1 MSVFNF
7 SDPTARRTRWLV
19 IGATLLWSGLCAA
32 LHWAGHVPS
41 GPAPAAGW
49 YGVQAFLLWAV
60 LPLQCWL
67 VGRIVGR
74 MAALPVAGRLIGAE
88 ALATTV
94 LCFVLSDIVA
104 WMAVGFAELGLV
116 LRWTAP
122 AALLVGLGRGVYQL
136 RARSVGLGRA
146 LGGLLLGFLVAALVG
161 GPFLR

>member
-1 MSVFNF
+1 MSALN
-7 SDPTARRTRWLV
+7 SSHPAARRARWLV
-19 IGATLLWSGLCAA
+19 LGATLLWSGLCAA

-41 GPAPAAGW
+41 GPTPVAGW
-49 YGVQAFLLWAV
+49 YGVQAILLWVV

-74 MAALPVAGRLIGAE
+74 VTALTEAGRLIGAE

-122 AALLVGLGRGVYQL
+122 AALLVGLGRGVHQL

-146 LGGLLLGFLVAALVG
+146 LGGLLLGFLVAAVVG